1 MLKPKLLA
9 LPIALALALPV
20 FAQNDSETVQPV
32 NNPYNTPVYRINVVE
47 RTAKAINYRNRGD
60 EMKLKMA
67 PTALLPNAHGE
78 AKVKPHR
85 DRVQI
90 EAKFDDMKPATVF
103 GPEYLT
109 YVMWAI
115 TPEGRPIN
123 IGEVQVHLKGDDN
136 SELKTSTPLQAFGLI
151 VTAEPYAAVTRPS
164 NLVVL
169 ENEITPE
176 IKADVHPIDARF
188 EALNRGE
195 YRVNLNPADL
205 PSQTADERKQDKA
218 LELIEA
224 ENAIAIAKAADAK
237 TYASDSLV
245 KAQEYLNQAENAFR
259 RDENS
264 GAIATSANLAQQT
277 AEDARLI
284 SIRKKQQEEM
294 ARKHAAEQHRI
305 EQAKAEAEARR
316 AEAQEARLQAQ
327 QNEQQRLAA
336 TQAQQQAEV
345 ARQQAEE
352 AARQAGEQRQQAELA
367 RQQALAQQQQLAQ
380 QAEQA
385 RLQAQQ
391 AQTQAQQAEQARLA
405 AERQVQETRERLM
418 SQLNSVLQTRN
429 TARGLIVNMSDVLF
443 DVDKATL
450 KPGAKVRL
458 AKVAGILM
466 AYPDLKVQVEG
477 FTDSTGTEPY
487 NQQLSEE
494 RARTVREFLSAQG
507 VPPDNITSHG
517 FGESE
522 PIATN
527 NTAAGRQMNRRVDL
541 VVSGNA
547 IGQAQTPN
555 NGTTPSQPAGQSGTV
570 AAPSSTDA
578 PR

>member
-1 MLKPKLLA
+1 MLKSKLLA
-9 LPIALALALPV
+9 LPVALALVIPA
-20 FAQNDSETVQPV
+20 FAQTESETAQPV
-32 NNPYNTPVYRINVVE
+32 NNQYNTPVYRVNVVE
-47 RTAKAINYRNRGD
+47 RSTQAINYRNRGD
-60 EMKLKMA
+60 EMKFNMA
-67 PTALLPNAHGE
+67 PTDLLPKAKGE
-78 AKVKPHR
+78 VKVKPHR

-90 EAKFDDMKPATVF
+90 EAKFDDMKPATIF

-115 TPEGRPIN
+115 TPEGRPVN
-123 IGEVQVHLKGDDN
+123 LGEVQVHLKGDDN
-136 SELKTSTPLQAFGLI
+136 SELSTSTPLQAFGLI
-151 VTAEPYAAVTRPS
+151 VTAEPYAAVTQPS

-169 ENEITPE
+169 ENEITPK
-176 IKADVHPIDARF
+176 IKADVQPITAKY

-205 PSQTADERKQDKA
+205 PSQTADERKKDKA

-224 ENAIAIAKAADAK
+224 ENAIAIAKAAGAQ
-237 TYASDSLV
+237 TYSPESVV
-245 KAQEYLNQAENAFR
+245 KAEQYVNQAENAFR
-259 RDENS
+259 RNDPS
-264 GAIATSANLAQQT
+264 GEIATPANLAQQT

-284 SIRKKQQEEM
+284 SIRKKHEEEVAKQRAQEQE
-294 ARKHAAEQHRI
+294 RI
-305 EQAKAEAEARR
+305 QQAKAEAEQSRLR
-316 AEAQEARLQAQ
+316 AE
-327 QNEQQRLAA
+327 QNEQQRLSAE
-336 TQAQQQAEV
+336 QAKQQAEQ
-345 ARQQAEE
+345 ARQEAQE
-352 AARQAGEQRQQAELA
+352 AARQAAEQRQQAELA

-405 AERQVQETRERLM
+405 AERQSQETRDRLM
-418 SQLNSVLQTRN
+418 SQLNSVLKTRN
-429 TARGLIVNMSDVLF
+429 TARGLIVNMNDVLF
-443 DVDKATL
+443 DVNKATL
-450 KPGAKVRL
+450 KPGAKLSL

-477 FTDSTGTEPY
+477 FTDSTGTEEY

-494 RARTVREFLSAQG
+494 RAQTVRNFLTAQG
-507 VPPDNITSHG
+507 VPRDNITSQG

-522 PIATN
+522 PIASN
-527 NTAAGRQMNRRVDL
+527 DNAAGRQMNRRVEL

-547 IGQAQTPN
+547 IGQTQVPN
-555 NGTTPSQPAGQSGTV
+555 NGTATPSQPSGQPGTV
-570 AAPSSTDA
+570 GAPSSPDT

>member
-32 NNPYNTPVYRINVVE
+32 NNPYNTPVYRVNVVE
-47 RTAKAINYRNRGD
+47 RTAQAINYRNRGD
-60 EMKLKMA
+60 EVKLHMA
-67 PTALLPNAHGE
+67 PTDLLPKAKGE
-78 AKVKPHR
+78 VKVKPHR

-90 EAKFDDMKPATVF
+90 ESKFDDMKPATIF

-115 TPEGRPIN
+115 TPEGRPVN
-123 IGEVQVHLKGDDN
+123 LGEVQVHLKNDNN
-136 SELKTSTPLQAFGLI
+136 SELNTSTPLQAFGLI

-169 ENEITPE
+169 ENEITPD
-176 IKADVHPIDARF
+176 IKADVHPINAKF

-195 YRVNLNPADL
+195 YRVDLNPADL
-205 PSQTADERKQDKA
+205 PSQTADVVKKDKA
-218 LELIEA
+218 LTLIEA
-224 ENAIAIAKAADAK
+224 ENAVAIAKAAGARQ
-237 TYASDSLV
+237 YAPDSLQ
-245 KAQEYLNQAENAFR
+245 KAEDYLNQAENAFR

-264 GAIATSANLAQQT
+264 GSIATAANSAQQT

-284 SIRKKQQEEM
+284 SIRKKQEEQ
-294 ARKHAAEQHRI
+294 AAAKRAEEQQRI
-305 EQAKAEAEARR
+305 ADAKAEAAKRQ
-316 AEAQEARLQAQ
+316 AEAEQARLQAQ
-327 QNEQQRLAA
+327 QNEQQRRAA
-336 TQAQQQAEV
+336 EQAQQQAEV
-345 ARQQAEE
+345 ARQQALD
-352 AARQAGEQRQQAELA
+352 AARQAAEQRQQAELA

-391 AQTQAQQAEQARLA
+391 AEQGRIA
-405 AERQVQETRERLM
+405 AEKQVQETRERLM

-429 TARGLIVNMSDVLF
+429 TARGLIVNMNDVLF
-443 DVDKATL
+443 DVNKATL
-450 KPGAKVRL
+450 KPGARVRL

-466 AYPDLKVQVEG
+466 AYPDLKIQVEG
-477 FTDSTGTEPY
+477 FTDSTGTEQY

-494 RARTVREFLSAQG
+494 RARTVREFLTAQG
-507 VPPDNITSHG
+507 VPSDSVSSQG
-517 FGESE
+517 YGESE

-527 NTAAGRQMNRRVDL
+527 DTAAGRQLNRRVEL

-547 IGQAQTPN
+547 IGQNQVPN
-555 NGTTPSQPAGQSGTV
+555 NGTPSQSIGQPGAVGTPAGGDQT
-570 AAPSSTDA
+570 

>member
-32 NNPYNTPVYRINVVE
+32 NNPYNTPVYRVNVVE
-47 RTAKAINYRNRGD
+47 RTAQAINYRNRGD
-60 EMKLKMA
+60 EVKLHMA
-67 PTALLPNAHGE
+67 PTDLLPKAKGE
-78 AKVKPHR
+78 VKVKPHR

-90 EAKFDDMKPATVF
+90 ESKFDDMKPATIF

-115 TPEGRPIN
+115 TPEGRPVN
-123 IGEVQVHLKGDDN
+123 LGEVQVHLKNDNN
-136 SELKTSTPLQAFGLI
+136 SELDTSTPLQAFGLI

-169 ENEITPE
+169 ENEITPD
-176 IKADVHPIDARF
+176 IKADVHPISTKF

-195 YRVNLNPADL
+195 YRVDLNPADL
-205 PSQTADERKQDKA
+205 PSQTADLVKKDKA
-218 LELIEA
+218 LTLIEA
-224 ENAIAIAKAADAK
+224 ENAVAIAKAAGAQQ
-237 TYASDSLV
+237 YASDSLQ
-245 KAQEYLNQAENAFR
+245 KAEDYLNQAENAFR

-264 GAIATSANLAQQT
+264 GAIATAANSAQQT

-284 SIRKKQQEEM
+284 SIRKKQEE
-294 ARKHAAEQHRI
+294 AAAAKRAEEQQRVA
-305 EQAKAEAEARR
+305 EAKAEAAKRQ
-316 AEAQEARLQAQ
+316 AEAEQAKLQAQ
-327 QNEQQRLAA
+327 QNEQQRRAA
-336 TQAQQQAEV
+336 EQAQQQAEV
-345 ARQQAEE
+345 ARQQALD
-352 AARQAGEQRQQAELA
+352 AARQAAEQRQQAELA

-391 AQTQAQQAEQARLA
+391 AEQGRIA

-429 TARGLIVNMSDVLF
+429 TARGLIVNMNDVLF
-443 DVDKATL
+443 DVNKATL
-450 KPGAKVRL
+450 KPGARVRL

-466 AYPDLKVQVEG
+466 AYPDLKIQVEG
-477 FTDSTGTEPY
+477 FTDSTGTEQY

-494 RARTVREFLSAQG
+494 RARTVREFLTAQG
-507 VPPDNITSHG
+507 VPPGSVSSQG
-517 FGESE
+517 YGESE
-522 PIATN
+522 PIASN
-527 NTAAGRQMNRRVDL
+527 DTAAGRQLNRRVEL

-547 IGQAQTPN
+547 IGQNQVPN
-555 NGTTPSQPAGQSGTV
+555 NGTPSQSIGQPGAVGAPAAGEDQT
-570 AAPSSTDA
+570 